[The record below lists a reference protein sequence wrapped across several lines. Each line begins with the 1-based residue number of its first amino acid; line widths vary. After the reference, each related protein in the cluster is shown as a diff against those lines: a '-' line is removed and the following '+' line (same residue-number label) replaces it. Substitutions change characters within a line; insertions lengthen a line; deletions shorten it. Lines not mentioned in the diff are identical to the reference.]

1 MSTPIEWREELD
13 SAERDAAREDAA
25 WDVRWQLDDEET
37 AAWEKR
43 HGRGWP
49 R

>member
-1 MSTPIEWREELD
+1 MPTPEPFREDLD
-13 SAERDAAREDAA
+13 AAERDAAREDAA
-25 WDVRWQLDDEET
+25 WDVYVQLDDQER

-43 HGRGWP
+43 HGRGW

>member
-1 MSTPIEWREELD
+1 MSTPPEFREELD
-13 SAERDAAREDAA
+13 RAERDAAREDAA
-25 WDVRWQLDDEET
+25 WDERWQLDDAET

-43 HGRGWP
+43 HGRWK

>member
-1 MSTPIEWREELD
+1 MSTPEPFREELD

-25 WDVRWQLDDEET
+25 WDVYVQLDDEER
-37 AAWEKR
+37 AAWERRYGK
-43 HGRGWP
+43 GWP

>member
-1 MSTPIEWREELD
+1 MSTPIKWREELD
-13 SAERDAAREDAA
+13 AAERDAAREDAA
-25 WDVRWQLDDEET
+25 WDEYVQLDEAEV

-43 HGRGWP
+43 HGRGW